1 MASQQY
7 PSMLH
12 SFHRFSRL
20 EVAQPVEA
28 VAQVELGSC
37 GVVDHGGFKAV
48 RFADCG

>member
-1 MASQQY
+1 
-7 PSMLH
+7 MLH

-37 GVVDHGGFKAV
+37 GVPVDSQF
-48 RFADCG
+48 FACG